1 MQNQPSQL
9 YPFGPLPPC
18 PSSSPSPSLAES
30 RSSSTNHMS
39 SLPKTV
45 LDVFVLPGNNAIEN
59 VTDDVVGELNQLNEN
74 TEGDTSEN
82 DEVHSFSALKSF
94 VYFNEN

>member
-1 MQNQPSQL
+1 
-9 YPFGPLPPC
+9 
-18 PSSSPSPSLAES
+18 
-30 RSSSTNHMS
+30 MS

-74 TEGDTSEN
+74 TEGDTLEN